1 MNHTL
6 QHTPKR
12 QHVRQG
18 QRRWITLCLP
28 ALTWLATLSL
38 PAQASPAQALATY
51 SSQATAPAN
60 VGRGQQFFTSKHGQD
75 WSCASCHGALP
86 TKVGQHAATGKAIG
100 PLAPAYNPERF
111 ADAAKT
117 EKWFK
122 RNCNDVLGRACTAQE
137 KADVLAWLISLKP

>member
-6 QHTPKR
+6 QHTQKR
-12 QHVRQG
+12 PRVRQG
-18 QRRWITLCLP
+18 QRRWITLSLATLP
-28 ALTWLATLSL
+28 WLATVSL
-38 PAQASPAQALATY
+38 PAQATPAQALATY
-51 SSQATAPAN
+51 SGQAAAPAN
-60 VGRGQQFFTSKHGQD
+60 AGRGQLFFTSKHGQE

-86 TKVGQHAATGKAIG
+86 TKAGQHAATGKAIG

-122 RNCNDVLGRACTAQE
+122 RNCNDVVGRACTAQE